1 MDGIL
6 PANPGDTGV
15 IPGPGKFHMPLSN
28 WARVPQLLKLTHVK
42 PVLHVKRSQ
51 LSEKPLLTG
60 TGESPCS
67 KDPAQPDIKK
77 IK

>member
-6 PANPGDTGV
+6 PANPGDTGL
-15 IPGPGKFHMPLSN
+15 IPGPGKFHRPLSN

-42 PVLHVKRSQ
+42 PVLHIKRSQ
-51 LSEKPLLTG
+51 LSEKPLLPG

>member
-42 PVLHVKRSQ
+42 PVLHIKRSQ